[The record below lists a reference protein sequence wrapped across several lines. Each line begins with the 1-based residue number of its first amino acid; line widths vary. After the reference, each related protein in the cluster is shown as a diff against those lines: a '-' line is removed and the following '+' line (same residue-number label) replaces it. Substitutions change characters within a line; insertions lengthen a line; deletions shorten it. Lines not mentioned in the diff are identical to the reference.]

1 MTAAELK
8 RRIAAGGLVRG
19 TPPSRAEFLRAARAA
34 GLGAHAVDCR
44 GAATKEE
51 LLRRLAGAL
60 RFPEHFGMNLDA
72 LHDSL
77 TDLVMEGP
85 KKGTALLLE
94 GFPGAGDSGRSRSR
108 AWSRAILE
116 VLEGA
121 VRFLADRKLTL
132 TVFVG

>member
-1 MTAAELK
+1 M
-8 RRIAAGGLVRG
+8 
-19 TPPSRAEFLRAARAA
+19 
-34 GLGAHAVDCR
+34 DCR
-44 GAATKEE
+44 GAGTKEA
-51 LLRRLAGAL
+51 LLRRLAEAL

-77 TDLVMEGP
+77 TELVMEGP

-94 GFPGAGDSGRSRSR
+94 GFPGAGAGRTRSNAGAR
-108 AWSRAILE
+108 AVLE

-121 VRFLADRKLTL
+121 VRFLAERELTL